1 MLPVHASIGALAN
14 AWISSFLF
22 HSIFLLVSVFLPHIT
37 FLPGSYP
44 YYFPFFSCSTKHLVI
59 IYFLTVLLTSFLSLP
74 SFHPV
79 PYFFLP
85 FVPPLRSLLFLPP
98 SLSIFIGFP
107 YFKSFLP
114 FSFLS
119 FYLIPFYMYMY
130 VSSRVFAHFLHSR
143 GQKCAIGPF
152 FKSSAYCLL
161 NFLNLFLPLNSFF
174 LPSTRSTS
182 TMVSILPNFRPVC
195 F

>member
-1 MLPVHASIGALAN
+1 MLPVHASIGALAY

-85 FVPPLRSLLFLPP
+85 FVPTLRSLLLLPP
-98 SLSIFIGFP
+98 FLSIFIGFP
-107 YFKSFLP
+107 YFNSFLP

-130 VSSRVFAHFLHSR
+130 VSSRVFAHFLHMR
-143 GQKCAIGPF
+143 GQKCAIDRF
-152 FKSSAYCLL
+152 F
-161 NFLNLFLPLNSFF
+161 FLNHPHILELP
-174 LPSTRSTS
+174 T
-182 TMVSILPNFRPVC
+182 
-195 F
+195 